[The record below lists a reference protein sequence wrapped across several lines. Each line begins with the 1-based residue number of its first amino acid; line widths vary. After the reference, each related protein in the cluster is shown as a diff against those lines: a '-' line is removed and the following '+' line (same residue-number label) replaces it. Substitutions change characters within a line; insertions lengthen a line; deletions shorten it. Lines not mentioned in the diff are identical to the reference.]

1 MQPGLHFQF
10 VRSLLNILRAKLRL
24 FELPG
29 AKADDA
35 GEALNKNIERVSIS
49 ALDYVSQHTST
60 PLSFAK
66 KVSMKTMPK

>member
-35 GEALNKNIERVSIS
+35 GEALNKKIEQVSIS
-49 ALDYVSQHTST
+49 ALDYVS
-60 PLSFAK
+60 
-66 KVSMKTMPK
+66 